1 MVRHE
6 IGKIFRPS
14 LHQVR
19 HGGQTTKNLA
29 WHRRPLGRQFEQ
41 SGPFVS
47 FNLLSYS
54 YLLEEL
60 TLIGHPTTG
69 PSPRQKGDLVRHTKR
84 SEKTG
89 RKIVQRGL
97 SFPS

>member
-41 SGPFVS
+41 SRPLVS
-47 FNLLSYS
+47 FNLLSHS
-54 YLLEEL
+54 LFARGIDPHSSPLSHGSLLAL
-60 TLIGHPTTG
+60 
-69 PSPRQKGDLVRHTKR
+69 RQSRKGA
-84 SEKTG
+84 
-89 RKIVQRGL
+89 
-97 SFPS
+97 